1 MNTLQ
6 NESHKTF
13 TVLFVDD
20 DPDIL
25 SAARLLLRRHSIT
38 MLEAQNTQEALMR
51 LASHTIDLVLLDL
64 NYTKGARSGAEGIIL
79 LKEILLLRP
88 NMPVIV
94 VTGHSGI
101 TIAVEAMRT
110 GAADFV
116 MKPWNNNRLIALLQK
131 TLNTPSPTP
140 DTNTEAV
147 FLASSPAMQAVLAK
161 ADRLAPTWASLL
173 IYGPP
178 ASGKLSLAKR
188 LHALSRDENLPCLI
202 CSDDS
207 APLPNHGKTWLCPQI
222 EQLPHATQRH
232 LVERLEEHDGP
243 RLIALSSLDLLDLKK
258 ALLPRLMLHLE
269 MNALYLPPLSQRPED
284 IEALTLHFLHYFS
297 TRHAF
302 PAPTLSPEHL
312 ARLQASP
319 WPQGIRSLRAII
331 ERAVLSG
338 HWAEPTLLS
347 SPPLTRNATLKDTER
362 TLVEDALRKHSFNV
376 SRAAQELGLTRP
388 ALYRRMARYG
398 L

>member
-6 NESHKTF
+6 NESPKTF

-25 SAARLLLRRHSIT
+25 SAARLLLRRHNIA

-131 TLNTPSPTP
+131 NLNTPSPTP

-147 FLASSPAMQAVLAK
+147 FLASSPAMQAILTK

-188 LHALSRDENLPCLI
+188 LHALSRDENPPCLI
-202 CSDDS
+202 CSDGS
-207 APLPNHGKTWLCPQI
+207 TPLPNHGKTWLCPQI
-222 EQLPHATQRH
+222 EQLPHTTQRH
-232 LVERLEEHDGP
+232 LAERLEEHDGP

-297 TRHAF
+297 TRHAL

-319 WPQGIRSLRAII
+319 WPQGIRSLRATI

-338 HWAEPTLLS
+338 HWEEPTQPS
-347 SPPLTRNATLKDTER
+347 SLPLTRNATLKDAER

>member
-6 NESHKTF
+6 NESNKTR

-25 SAARLLLRRHSIT
+25 SSARLLLRRHSMT
-38 MLEAQNTQEALMR
+38 MVEAQNTQEALMR

-64 NYTKGARSGAEGIIL
+64 NYSKGARSGAEGIIL

-101 TIAVEAMRT
+101 TIAVEAMRA

-131 TLNTPSPTP
+131 NLQTPSPIS
-140 DTNTEAV
+140 DANAEAV
-147 FLASSPAMQAVLAK
+147 FLASSPTMQTILTT

-188 LHALSRDENLPCLI
+188 IHALSRDQTPPCLI
-202 CSDDS
+202 CSDDDAS
-207 APLPNHGKTWLCPQI
+207 LPNHGKTWLCPQI
-222 EQLPHATQRH
+222 ENLPHATQRH
-232 LVERLEEHDGP
+232 LVERLEEYDGP
-243 RLIALSSLDLLDLKK
+243 RLIALSSLDLLELKK

-269 MNALYLPPLSQRPED
+269 MSALCLPPLTRRPED
-284 IEALTLHFLHYFS
+284 IETLTLHFLHYFS
-297 TRHAF
+297 TRHAL
-302 PAPTLSPEHL
+302 PAPSLSPEKL
-312 ARLQASP
+312 ARLQTSP
-319 WPQGIRSLRAII
+319 WPQGIRSLRATI

-338 HWAEPTLLS
+338 HWEEPVPLS
-347 SPPLTRNATLKDTER
+347 DQPLTRQATLKDTER
-362 TLVEDALRKHSFNV
+362 TLVEDALRKHGFNV

-388 ALYRRMARYG
+388 ALYRRMARYD